1 MYESYFGF
9 KKKPF
14 NITPDPSFLYLSK
27 KHREALAQL
36 ICSLREKKGFVVLS
50 GEVGTGKTTILRSLL
65 DRLDE
70 NCQVAYIFNTKI
82 SVVEFLKFICHD
94 FGLQVSENSKIDY
107 LIKLHDF
114 LIESHNNGKTTA
126 LIVDEAQNLDTS
138 LFEEIRM
145 LTNLE
150 TSSQKLLQI
159 FLAGQP
165 ELDDILDQSELRQL
179 KQRISTRY
187 HLLPLDR
194 HETKEYIRAR
204 MRVAG
209 AKSPNC
215 FTEGSIQEI
224 YDYSRGIPRLINN
237 ICDNSLQIGYA
248 TDTPIIDEKIIR
260 ECVSDLR
267 LEKNHKARRKTKA
280 DNKVR
285 SSFVIIFIGLLVAA
299 VALSLSGKLSVP
311 QSLSRPLETVQ
322 SLFQTPLRTEAK
334 DAVLV
339 KTEAPQDAGVAENPE
354 IRIAIVKEGDSVSMI
369 ILREFGRLD
378 LHLLEAVKRL
388 NPEIKDINR
397 IVVGQEIKL
406 PSDLEEAYKNPGAPS
421 YFSIHLAS
429 FRQFDEANRLFQ
441 KLIEIGEKPTI
452 IPANI
457 KGSAWYRVTIGEYRD
472 FSEASVNAK
481 RLVQSGQFG
490 YAEPLKIPD
499 L

>member
-1 MYESYFGF
+1 MYESYFGL

-14 NITPDPSFLYLSK
+14 NITPDPRFLYLSK

-36 ICSLREKKGFVVLS
+36 ICGLREKKGFVVLS

-65 DRLDE
+65 DRLNE

-94 FGLQVSENSKIDY
+94 FGLQVSDDSKIGY

-114 LIESHNNGKTTA
+114 LIESHSNGKTTT

-159 FLAGQP
+159 FLVGQP

-179 KQRISTRY
+179 RQRISTRY

-280 DNKVR
+280 DSKVR
-285 SSFVIIFIGLLVAA
+285 ASFIIIFIGLLVAA
-299 VALSLSGKLSVP
+299 IALSLSEKLSVP
-311 QSLSRPLETVQ
+311 QGVSRPVETVQ
-322 SLFQTPLRTEAK
+322 SLFQRGRRTEAK
-334 DAVLV
+334 DAGLV
-339 KTEAPQDAGVAENPE
+339 KTEAPQAAGVAENPE
-354 IRIAIVKEGDSVSMI
+354 IRIAIVKEGDSVSQI
-369 ILREFGRLD
+369 ILREFGRVD
-378 LHLLEAVKRL
+378 VHLLEAVKKL
-388 NPEIKDINR
+388 NPEIEDINR
-397 IVVGQEIKL
+397 IVGHEIKL
-406 PSDLEEAYKNPGAPS
+406 PSDPGEAYENPGAPS

-429 FRQFDEANRLFQ
+429 FRRFDGGNRLFN
-441 KLIEIGEKPTI
+441 KLIEIGEKPTL

-457 KGSAWYRVTIGEYRD
+457 KGSTWYRVTIGEYED
-472 FSEASVNAK
+472 STGASVNAK

-490 YAEPLKIPD
+490 YAKPLKIPD